1 MTYLTQQQIDFYY
14 ENGYLVIPRFWEEKT
29 VQNLLSR
36 MTELVRT
43 ADLSN
48 VKSIFSTKEQTR
60 KSDDYFLNSGFDI
73 RYFWEEKAWDKDGN
87 FIVSDATLA
96 INKVGHGLH
105 DLEPDFQAV
114 SYEGRIGSMCRE
126 LGLDKPLIA
135 QSMYIFK
142 QPRIGELITL
152 LFLQMYYVVSI
163 NRAQYSTIHLYM
175 STLCILVARW

>member
-1 MTYLTQQQIDFYY
+1 MMYLTQEQIDFYH
-14 ENGYLVIPRFWEEKT
+14 ENGYLVIPRFWNEET
-29 VQNLLSR
+29 VEILMKR
-36 MTELVRT
+36 MTELVCN

-60 KSDDYFLNSGFDI
+60 KSDDYFLNSGYDI
-73 RYFWEEKAWDKDGN
+73 RYFWEEKAWDSEGN
-87 FIVSDATLA
+87 FTAADATMA

-105 DLEPDFQAV
+105 DLEPDFQTV

-142 QPRIGELITL
+142 QPRIGELNFSAMFFF
-152 LFLQMYYVVSI
+152 FLKRNS
-163 NRAQYSTIHLYM
+163 
-175 STLCILVARW
+175 